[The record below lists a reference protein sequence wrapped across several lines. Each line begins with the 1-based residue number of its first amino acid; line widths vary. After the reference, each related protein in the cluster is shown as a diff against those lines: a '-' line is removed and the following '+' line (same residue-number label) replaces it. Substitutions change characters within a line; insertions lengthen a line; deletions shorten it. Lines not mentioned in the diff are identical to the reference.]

1 MHISPPGEIE
11 RKFIAEYSRVRSRL
25 LAPPARIRP
34 NGPMP
39 EPDVRSEPLAENV
52 CDATPAIEPANEP
65 SIALPWLPEVK
76 RDLPAET
83 RLTCRFIFEHVAAFY
98 RITMVDLLSN
108 RRQRRVVWPRHV
120 AMYLARH
127 MTTRSLPEVGRKLGG
142 KDHTTVLHGVAR
154 ITERLPDEP
163 ALAADVTELMRRI
176 AAGEPVLVQPPP
188 EPKPRRGTGKIK
200 KRRKNG
206 VLEEALAPKVS
217 FWTAQRDAELTRF
230 WHEGVLVEDMS
241 ERFGKSPSAIR
252 DRANRL
258 GLPLRRGHWQE
269 IVREVQIS

>member
-1 MHISPPGEIE
+1 MHITPPGEIE

-34 NGPMP
+34 KEPMP
-39 EPDVRSEPLAENV
+39 EPVVCSEP
-52 CDATPAIEPANEP
+52 EPEIICVEP
-65 SIALPWLPEVK
+65 SPEPVTHTEA
-76 RDLPAET
+76 LPAET
-83 RLTCRFIFEHVAAFY
+83 KLTCRFIFEHVAAFY
-98 RITMVDLLSN
+98 RLTMVDLLSN
-108 RRQRRVVWPRHV
+108 RRQRNVVWPRHV

-127 MTTRSLPEVGRKLGG
+127 MTTRSLPEVGRLLGG

-163 ALAADVTELMRRI
+163 ALAADVTELTRKI

-188 EPKPRRGTGKIK
+188 EPKPRRRPARTK
-200 KRRKNG
+200 KRRRL

-252 DRANRL
+252 DRANRI
-258 GLPLRRGHWQE
+258 GLPQRRGHWQE
-269 IVREVQIS
+269 IVREVPFS